1 MQMDSV
7 VVPCF
12 PTGTD
17 QRGSLI
23 SHEMANHECRVSDI
37 QNEPAKYTP
46 THVLFVENPR
56 LALLAE
62 IARKGRTVVFTV
74 GQIQANGQ
82 QSRDDIV
89 DFNGQRL

>member
-1 MQMDSV
+1 MGSL
-7 VVPCF
+7 VVPYF

-17 QRGSLI
+17 QPGSLI

-37 QNEPAKYTP
+37 QNEPAKYMP
-46 THVLFVENPR
+46 AHMLFVENPR

-62 IARKGRTVVFTV
+62 IACKGRTVVFTV

-82 QSRDDIV
+82 
-89 DFNGQRL
+89 